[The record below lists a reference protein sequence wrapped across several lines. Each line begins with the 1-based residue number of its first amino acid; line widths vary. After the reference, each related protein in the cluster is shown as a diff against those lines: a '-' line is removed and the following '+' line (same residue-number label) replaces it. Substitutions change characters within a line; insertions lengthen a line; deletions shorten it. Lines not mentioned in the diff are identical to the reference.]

1 MSVFRPVNMERPG
14 MTVKSNMK
22 MRIVASDG
30 GREVSDLKREL
41 LERFSPDSKV
51 SGDIVASMGRIE
63 VELQKMKEF
72 WGRRSEM
79 GEMEVSDTLAL
90 KIAEKSEMLGS
101 MKTFI
106 QNVIQNILN
115 PDGQNHNPKVRI
127 YNNENGNIEKGF
139 AKGKV
144 LAGKKR
150 KCETVDGVEVKVKKV
165 GLVSATITTDSDPIK
180 IVEGD
185 QPEVK
190 NKSETGNSGIEIV
203 SLVKRVTLTPITTAT
218 DVIDNKNQVQPDI
231 GDLEQQVISHLFIRN
246 IDFLEMNIQS
256 SKLNI
261 QTVLDL
267 IANAKNHQSDET
279 DLRGL
284 EREGL
289 AKVLGLKMIP
299 SKRTE
304 TKIES
309 KEVGAMEEEAFYILD
324 PFWFCGRPS
333 AQLLAEKS
341 ESTSRCEDKGEE
353 KVGEESENGEEND
366 ENGEGEALNSD
377 FENGRISV
385 CPWRRLSA
393 ESMKRFGGRSK
404 L

>member
-1 MSVFRPVNMERPG
+1 

-63 VELQKMKEF
+63 VELQKVKES

-79 GEMEVSDTLAL
+79 GEMEVSDTLTL

-106 QNVIQNILN
+106 QNVIQNVLN

-127 YNNENGNIEKGF
+127 YNKENGNIEKGF

-144 LAGKKR
+144 LSGKKR
-150 KCETVDGVEVKVKKV
+150 KCETVDEVEVKVKKV

-190 NKSETGNSGIEIV
+190 NISETGNSGMEV
-203 SLVKRVTLTPITTAT
+203 ASMVKRVMLTPITTAT
-218 DVIDNKNQVQPDI
+218 VIDNKDQVQPDI

-289 AKVLGLKMIP
+289 AKVLGLKVIP

-309 KEVGAMEEEAFYILD
+309 KEVGAMEEEAVDILD

-353 KVGEESENGEEND
+353 KVGEESENGD
-366 ENGEGEALNSD
+366 ENGEGVALN
-377 FENGRISV
+377 V

>member
-63 VELQKMKEF
+63 VELQKVKEF

-106 QNVIQNILN
+106 QNVIQNVLN

-127 YNNENGNIEKGF
+127 YNKENGNIEKGF

-150 KCETVDGVEVKVKKV
+150 KCETVDEVEVKVKKV

-190 NKSETGNSGIEIV
+190 NKSETGNSGMEV
-203 SLVKRVTLTPITTAT
+203 ASLVKRVTLTPITTAT
-218 DVIDNKNQVQPDI
+218 VIDNKDQVQPDI

-309 KEVGAMEEEAFYILD
+309 KEVGAMEEEAVDILD

-341 ESTSRCEDKGEE
+341 ESTARCEDKGEE
-353 KVGEESENGEEND
+353 KVGEESESGEEDD
-366 ENGEGEALNSD
+366 ENGEGEALNGD